1 MEQICY
7 PAISIKLII
16 WEKLRKG
23 VNMNILH
30 IVNRHV
36 NWRLMASSTFMFII
50 LTNQGPKNI
59 SPLTKI
65 DLSIAPLDGC
75 YIFPFFQWFI
85 LELLCWLNIYLRL
98 THISSHSGHSIMPSC
113 LSSHRDVSPSGQN
126 LLLFCS
132 LLTTSFREASVPV
145 SPLSFLFRVY
155 LALHTHLIA
164 SSSMFAFLHTR

>member
-1 MEQICY
+1 MILDTKNKQNKQHNQKSMWK
-7 PAISIKLII
+7 ARTLSAVSVRMGISFNSL
-16 WEKLRKG
+16 
-23 VNMNILH
+23 NHM
-30 IVNRHV
+30 
-36 NWRLMASSTFMFII
+36 
-50 LTNQGPKNI
+50 
-59 SPLTKI
+59 I